1 MRNCMYLLRFVWRD
15 CKGCKLCLKEKIFL
29 LSSALFSLIISKDGF
44 SFSQLLWLCLR
55 KVFSGYIDYPRKRVF
70 CLRCVR
76 A

>member
-1 MRNCMYLLRFVWRD
+1 ML
-15 CKGCKLCLKEKIFL
+15 KGKIFL
-29 LSSALFSLIISKDGF
+29 RSSALFSLIISKDGF